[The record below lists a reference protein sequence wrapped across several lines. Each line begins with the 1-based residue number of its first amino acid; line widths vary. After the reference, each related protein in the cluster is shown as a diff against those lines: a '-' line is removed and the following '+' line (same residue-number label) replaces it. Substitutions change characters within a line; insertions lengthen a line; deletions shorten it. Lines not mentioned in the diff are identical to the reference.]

1 MKNFPEIS
9 GPCKKRISDIQ
20 KYLEIIVIYC
30 YDGDMVKEIPTF
42 ETIKFPTPTATMLK
56 LTPEFLVNQLLD
68 VQQRYENFYYRE
80 VHDNNDLREAHLQF
94 MSDASQFKEWLKE
107 VTADILEIYKV
118 YDEMKKDVQQLKKV
132 AHEYVKRITVARIT
146 AGQYNIDL
154 LDPVKQQRQ
163 LHKEIEEQSNEL
175 LRRKKNMDEIKDEI
189 TITEAMLQK
198 KKTEMQLALQH
209 RYTLTPSQKRT
220 LIEEKDMILDGVETW
235 GTISGALKHNKQIT
249 SKAST
254 IMMYCQQFPEF
265 GEAIE
270 ISKSLFKD
278 KIDGTVIER
287 ALEGTENPQFYKGEH
302 MGDYKIKNDKLLVEL
317 AKAKI
322 PEQYNK
328 KSTDNSKH
336 QQINNIS
343 ITSFAN
349 INETDLGFKKDVGV
363 VLDVDD
369 TGAVKRITTDEEAA
383 KKAELEE
390 QEKKMVDFYKKK
402 EGAVIITGEKEES

>member
-1 MKNFPEIS
+1 MS
-9 GPCKKRISDIQ
+9 Q
-20 KYLEIIVIYC
+20 KGLHYYLEKIDDYC
-30 YDGDMVKEIPTF
+30 YDKGMVKEIETF
-42 ETIKFPTPTATMLK
+42 KRVAFPVQTVTMRK

-68 VQQRYENFYYRE
+68 VQQRYDNFYYRE

-94 MSDASQFKEWLKE
+94 MSDAAQFKEWLKE
-107 VTADILEIYKV
+107 VTADMLEIYKA
-118 YDEMKKDVQQLKKV
+118 YDELRKDAQHLKKV
-132 AHEYVKRITVARIT
+132 SEDYVFRISQARMM
-146 AGQYNIDL
+146 AGKFNIDL
-154 LDPVKQQRQ
+154 LDPVKQNNELR
-163 LHKEIEEQSNEL
+163 KEIQEQSDEL
-175 LRRKKNMDEIKDEI
+175 LRRKKNMDEIQEEI

-198 KKTEMQLALQH
+198 KKSEIQLALQH

-220 LIEEKDMILDGVETW
+220 LIEEKDKILDGIEAW
-235 GTISGALKHNKQIT
+235 GTISGALKHNPEIK

-254 IMMYCQQFPEF
+254 IMLYCQQFPEF

-270 ISKSLFKD
+270 VSKALFRD
-278 KIDGTVIER
+278 KVDGTVIER
-287 ALEGTENPQFYKGEH
+287 ALEGTDTPQFYKGEH
-302 MGDYKIKNDKLLVEL
+302 MGNYKIKNDKLLVEL
-317 AKAKI
+317 AKAKL

-369 TGAVKRITTDEEAA
+369 TGAVKRITTDEEEARRREI
-383 KKAELEE
+383 KE
-390 QEKKMVDFYKKK
+390 QEQKMVEFYKKK
-402 EGAVIITGEKEES
+402 EGANIIEPEKEES